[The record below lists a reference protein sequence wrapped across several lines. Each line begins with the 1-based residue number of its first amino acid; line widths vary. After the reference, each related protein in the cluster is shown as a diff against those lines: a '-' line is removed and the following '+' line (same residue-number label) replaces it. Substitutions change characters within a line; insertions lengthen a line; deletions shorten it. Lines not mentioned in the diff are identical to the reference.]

1 MSTQLPEPLEQ
12 EDWWWVNVITCA
24 APNLRPDRNGDVR
37 VNVSDKELFELHLKR
52 LRRILD
58 IAAMNE
64 NKVVILGAF
73 GCGAFQNPPEVV
85 ASAMKKVVEEYLYH
99 FRVIEFAVY
108 CSPGDDRNYQIFR
121 RIINM
126 DSG

>member
-1 MSTQLPEPLEQ
+1 
-12 EDWWWVNVITCA
+12 
-24 APNLRPDRNGDVR
+24 
-37 VNVSDKELFELHLKR
+37 
-52 LRRILD
+52 
-58 IAAMNE
+58 MNE

-108 CSPGDDRNYQIFR
+108 CSPGDDQNYQIFQ
-121 RIINM
+121 RIITGKSDENHLEREQLM
-126 DSG
+126 PDE